1 MTVMVVVR
9 RRRFML
15 FRLCVVMVVMMRGRA
30 AMHTNQMR
38 HTALIHDTAMR
49 TTRLHQAVARW
60 GRRRRNAMV
69 MLHHN
74 GCNYLHHYLSISLRG
89 SHCCQAGYCHYHM

>member
-1 MTVMVVVR
+1 MVVVVR

-15 FRLCVVMVVMMRGRA
+15 FRLRVVVMMVVRRGA

-38 HTALIHDTAMR
+38 HTAVIHDTAMR